1 MAIAAGMQKKTWH
14 VRRADDRA
22 PGLARALRV
31 SPVLAQVLIN
41 RDIADPDKARAFL
54 SPKLTDLIE
63 PDRLSQIGRAV
74 ERIRRGLTDGELITV
89 YGDYDVD
96 GITSVT
102 ILWHLLTML
111 GGRVEY
117 YIPHRLDEGYGLNDE
132 AIRQLAQNGTRLIIT
147 VDCGIT
153 AVSQAELAAELGMDM
168 IITDHHQAADILPQ
182 AEAIVHPRMEDYPN
196 PDSAGAMVALKL
208 AWALVNTYK
217 AGGQTSSEFRRFL
230 LDATTLAAMGTI
242 ADVVDLRGENRV
254 LTSYGLKTLGE
265 SNLMGIRALLE
276 SADLGGKDMDS
287 YHVAFRLAPMLNAAG
302 RMGHARLAVELLTS
316 DSEVRCAQIAGYL
329 KDQNRLR
336 QQYQRKIFSQAADM
350 ITAAGLNHPDHKTIV
365 LADEKWHGGIVGI
378 VASRVIDKYFRPTIM
393 ISTANSIAQGSAR
406 SVEGF
411 DILAAIRACSEHLVS
426 FGGHA
431 MAAGLKIEKDNI
443 AGFTAAIEEYAQ
455 QNLDEEKL
463 VSKLNI
469 DRVCSISDMSHS
481 VVKELSLLEPTGQG
495 NPKPL
500 FATRGVRWMSPP
512 RRVGAKG
519 DHLQIAITDNTASVR
534 CIGFGMGKLEKKLL
548 ESDGFNVAYEPQI
561 NTYNGNSSV
570 QFVLADI
577 QFE

>member
-276 SADLGGKDMDS
+276 SADLGGKDLDS

>member
-14 VRRADDRA
+14 IRRADDRA
-22 PGLARALRV
+22 AELARALRI

-41 RDIADPDKARAFL
+41 RDIADPDKARGFL

-63 PDRLSQIGRAV
+63 PDRLPQTGRAV

-96 GITSVT
+96 GITSVA

-117 YIPHRLDEGYGLNDE
+117 YIPHRIDEGYGLNDE

-153 AVSQAELAAELGMDM
+153 AVSQAELAAELGVDM
-168 IITDHHQAADILPQ
+168 IITDHHQAADILPP
-182 AEAIVHPRMEDYPN
+182 AEAIVHPYLEDYPN

-217 AGGQTSSEFRRFL
+217 AGGQISSGFRRFL

-254 LTSYGLKTLGE
+254 LTSYGLKALGE
-265 SNLMGIRALLE
+265 SNLTGIRALIE
-276 SADLGGKDMDS
+276 SADLVGKDLDS
-287 YHVAFRLAPMLNAAG
+287 YHIAFRLAPMLNAAG

-316 DSEVRCAQIAGYL
+316 DSEVRCAQIARYL

-336 QQYQRKIFSQAADM
+336 QQYQRKIFSQATDM
-350 ITAAGLNHPDHKTIV
+350 ITAGGLNHPDRKTIV

-378 VASRVIDKYFRPTIM
+378 VASRVIDKYFRPTII

-406 SVEGF
+406 SIEGF

-431 MAAGLKIEKDNI
+431 MAAGLKIEKANI
-443 AGFTAAIEEYAQ
+443 AGFAVAFEEYAQ

-463 VSKLNI
+463 ISRLDI
-469 DRVCSISDMSHS
+469 DGVCSISDMSHS

-534 CIGFGMGKLEKKLL
+534 CIGFGMGRLEKKLL
-548 ESDGFNVAYEPQI
+548 ESDCFNVAYEPQI

>member
-254 LTSYGLKTLGE
+254 LTSYGLKALGE

-276 SADLGGKDMDS
+276 SADLGGKDLDS